1 MIILLMGS
9 KFLAG
14 DPTSTLLTFLL
25 AVNAYKKEF
34 HELMLQQDH
43 HETIEE
49 RYGQLLHDAT
59 TICAKFVYLFTSY
72 DRRYLSPA
80 SDDFMGLTLEQ
91 YRDVLDSACSEK
103 EPRINCF
110 DDLYKLI
117 FKTVEKKLL
126 HAFLPPTDIKTRYVR
141 KNAPSKDQSKHHLAP
156 IQLNVL
162 ALSDVS
168 LTNRLPR
175 VYTNEPALSDEQVK
189 FMGKKMYR
197 LPFLFKKGEF
207 LAAKDENIDEGKFTH
222 VSSGKILS
230 AVAGRVK
237 VVKDGSH
244 ISSITRRF
252 ARCEIIAIDNRVLAG
267 PFRGMIKR
275 EDIRETQKDRA
286 EPSLSFRPGDLV
298 RAKVVNIIGS
308 SSGSYI
314 SSCLPAAE
322 ECSPVVG
329 TIVAAARTVAGAVKP
344 SPAHAVCGSSSA
356 TTTYLLS
363 TAQPELGVVVGF
375 GRPSLSG
382 LTEVLGATSGCPL
395 LPASWT
401 EMVCPRTL
409 TRFPRKVARVP
420 DELTDILCSSAM
432 QGIGT
437 SE

>member
-1 MIILLMGS
+1 MVVNSPDGS
-9 KFLAG
+9 
-14 DPTSTLLTFLL
+14 
-25 AVNAYKKEF
+25 
-34 HELMLQQDH
+34 
-43 HETIEE
+43 
-49 RYGQLLHDAT
+49 
-59 TICAKFVYLFTSY
+59 FVI
-72 DRRYLSPA
+72 P
-80 SDDFMGLTLEQ
+80 
-91 YRDVLDSACSEK
+91 
-103 EPRINCF
+103 
-110 DDLYKLI
+110 
-117 FKTVEKKLL
+117 
-126 HAFLPPTDIKTRYVR
+126 
-141 KNAPSKDQSKHHLAP
+141 
-156 IQLNVL
+156 
-162 ALSDVS
+162 
-168 LTNRLPR
+168 
-175 VYTNEPALSDEQVK
+175 
-189 FMGKKMYR
+189 
-197 LPFLFKKGEF
+197 GEF
-207 LAAKDENIDEGKFTH
+207 LAIKDENTDEGKFTH
-222 VSSGKILS
+222 VSSGKILA

-237 VVKDGSH
+237 VNKDSSH
-244 ISSITRRF
+244 TKVSVVPFHEPCPTPDIDSIVLAKISSITRRF
-252 ARCEIIAIDNRVLAG
+252 ARCEIVAIDNRVLAG

-409 TRFPRKVARVP
+409 SRFPRKVARVP
-420 DELTDILCSSAM
+420 DELTNILYSSAL